1 MTVPGYPQAK
11 MEKTVLAFEIKC
23 PVPKDYA
30 IDAHYEIPHYYIC
43 QILSEM
49 FTLKCD
55 KLYFVFF
62 SKYSSSFGRIGS
74 RPFG

>member
-1 MTVPGYPQAK
+1 
-11 MEKTVLAFEIKC
+11 MEKTVLALEIKC

-49 FTLKCD
+49 FTLKCY
-55 KLYFVFF
+55 KLYFVILL
-62 SKYSSSFGRIGS
+62 KV
-74 RPFG
+74 

>member
-1 MTVPGYPQAK
+1 

-49 FTLKCD
+49 LTLKCD
-55 KLYFVFF
+55 KLYFVILLKVQFF
-62 SKYSSSFGRIGS
+62 IWQNWIKTSWIRLW
-74 RPFG
+74 PFY